1 MKNTS
6 LYTIAAW
13 VLAIIGLIIFAFST
27 DKDGAIGA
35 YVTYALILLVITSL
49 IALAFSVSN
58 IFKNPE
64 LLKKVLMGVGV
75 LVALLVVSYI
85 YASNEAVF
93 SGSGEQLIESG
104 SVSKWVGTGV
114 VYSIILLI
122 IGAGLFLWD
131 MVKNAVK

>member
-13 VLAIIGLIIFAFST
+13 VLAIIGLIIFGFST

-35 YVTYALILLVITSL
+35 YVTYALILLVIASL
-49 IALAFSVSN
+49 IALAFSVLN

-64 LLKKVLMGVGV
+64 LLKKVMMGVGV

-85 YASNEAVF
+85 FAGNEAVF

-114 VYSIILLI
+114 VYSIILLF
-122 IGAGLFLWD
+122 IGMGLFLWD

>member
-6 LYTIAAW
+6 LYTIGSW
-13 VLAIIGLIIFAFST
+13 VLAVIGLLIFSFST
-27 DKDGAIGA
+27 DKDGAIGT
-35 YVTYALILLVITSL
+35 YVTYALILLVIASL
-49 IALAFSVSN
+49 IALAFSVLN

-64 LLKKVLMGVGV
+64 LLKQVMLGVGV

-85 YASNEAVF
+85 IAGNEAVY

-114 VYSIILLI
+114 IYSIILLL
-122 IGAGLFLWD
+122 IGMGLFLWD